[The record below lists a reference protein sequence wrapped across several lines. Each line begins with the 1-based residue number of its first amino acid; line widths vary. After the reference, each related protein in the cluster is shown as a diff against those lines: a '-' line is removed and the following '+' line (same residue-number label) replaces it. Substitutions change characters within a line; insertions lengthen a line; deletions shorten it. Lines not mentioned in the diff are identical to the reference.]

1 MVLQRVLF
9 ANKIRVNMEAL
20 ACMTDSTDAVARIG
34 IMEKPAQVSVIAV
47 IYNHNI
53 YFIISYIQVG

>member
-1 MVLQRVLF
+1 
-9 ANKIRVNMEAL
+9 
-20 ACMTDSTDAVARIG
+20 MTDSTDAVARIG